1 MKKNE
6 IETVTVFNVNLDV
19 YFTYNKDF
27 GFEIDSIEDET
38 GVQNLMPILN
48 EFMIEAVENKLHSLY
63 EKRGWL

>member
-19 YFTYNKDF
+19 YFTYDKDF
-27 GFEIDSIEDET
+27 GFEINSIEDET

-48 EFMIEAVENKLHSLY
+48 EFMIDAVENKLHSLY
-63 EKRGWL
+63 KKKGWL